1 MKGSVEMNIKNVVV
15 AGGGVLGSQIAFQA
29 AYSGFNVSIYDV
41 NEKGLEAAK
50 DRLEKLVPR
59 YIKDLD
65 APEDKLKATV
75 KSIQTSTNLKESVAD
90 ADLVIEAVP
99 EKLSIKQS
107 FYKEL
112 GEVAPE
118 KTIFATNS
126 STLLPSDFKDATG
139 RKDRFLAL
147 HFANEI
153 WLNNVGEIMATKDT
167 DRAVFDEVVEYAG
180 AMGLHPVPIKKEH
193 AGYVQNSLLVPFF
206 HVAEEMYANEEETPQ
221 EIDKIWMNA
230 IHMNVG
236 PFGAIDVV
244 GLNTNT
250 AIVQAE
256 YEKDGTPWKKAYVD
270 KNNVKIENGELGKAT
285 GKGFYTYPNPEYK
298 TWDIPVGEKPS
309 DEHLQ
314 QAVANDNNGVLSK
327 LLLSLFKAAEDLYVN
342 EIAEYDVIDTTWHI
356 NSRSPIGPFEMMDA
370 IGIDKVIEI
379 HEKYDNNIDQDVMKF
394 LESRRG
400 KTFYS

>member
-1 MKGSVEMNIKNVVV
+1 MNIKNVVV

-75 KSIQTSTNLKESVAD
+75 KSIQTSTNLKEIVAD
-90 ADLVIEAVP
+90 ADLVIEAIP

-139 RKDRFLAL
+139 RTDRFLAL

-230 IHMNVG
+230 IRM
-236 PFGAIDVV
+236 
-244 GLNTNT
+244 
-250 AIVQAE
+250 
-256 YEKDGTPWKKAYVD
+256 
-270 KNNVKIENGELGKAT
+270 
-285 GKGFYTYPNPEYK
+285 
-298 TWDIPVGEKPS
+298 
-309 DEHLQ
+309 
-314 QAVANDNNGVLSK
+314 NGVHSVRLT
-327 LLLSLFKAAEDLYVN
+327 SLV
-342 EIAEYDVIDTTWHI
+342 
-356 NSRSPIGPFEMMDA
+356 
-370 IGIDKVIEI
+370 
-379 HEKYDNNIDQDVMKF
+379 
-394 LESRRG
+394 
-400 KTFYS
+400 